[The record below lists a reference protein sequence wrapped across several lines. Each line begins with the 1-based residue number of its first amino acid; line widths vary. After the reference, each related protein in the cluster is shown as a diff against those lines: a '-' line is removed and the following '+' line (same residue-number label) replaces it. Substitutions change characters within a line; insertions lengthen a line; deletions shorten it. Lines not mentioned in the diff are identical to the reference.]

1 METVKQT
8 KEEYPIKNEVNIIEL
23 TELEMEKI
31 DLVRKLN
38 EGYLQINNEFGRIS
52 AQALAKEVELSVV
65 QDNLES
71 LKKQTKQAYS
81 DFLSTRQKFQT
92 INIHYV
98 TV

>member
-81 DFLSTRQKFQT
+81 DFISTRQKFQT

-98 TV
+98 TF